1 MAETV
6 NRHGENRIGDLGCL
20 REPGGGDD
28 ENLGSP
34 GVGMHCWLED
44 VALVAAEVEDNA
56 NVRPVRNMWFTR
68 ESAVELSVL
77 LRPDDGGS

>member
-1 MAETV
+1 
-6 NRHGENRIGDLGCL
+6 
-20 REPGGGDD
+20 
-28 ENLGSP
+28 
-34 GVGMHCWLED
+34 VGMHYSLED

-77 LRPDDGGS
+77 LRPVYGGS